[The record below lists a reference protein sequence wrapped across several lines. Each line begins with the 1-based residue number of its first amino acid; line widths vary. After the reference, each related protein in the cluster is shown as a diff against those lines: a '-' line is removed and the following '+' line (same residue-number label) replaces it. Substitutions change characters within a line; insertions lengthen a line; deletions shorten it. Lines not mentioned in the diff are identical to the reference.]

1 MMDLQSQL
9 IPEMKFYGCINISSF
24 TKILDLYHS
33 YQHYCYNKKYKP
45 SSNVLQR
52 DIISVSVFTSTSMYT
67 TLKRKAQD
75 TVDMSVGIA
84 GAAVQAVNWQRQKL
98 TAIFT
103 IIPFIFRRGDLSSLK
118 FSHQ

>member
-1 MMDLQSQL
+1 M
-9 IPEMKFYGCINISSF
+9 
-24 TKILDLYHS
+24 
-33 YQHYCYNKKYKP
+33 
-45 SSNVLQR
+45 
-52 DIISVSVFTSTSMYT
+52 FTSTSKYT

-103 IIPFIFRRGDLSSLK
+103 IIPPPPFIFRRGDLSSLK
-118 FSHQ
+118 FSDQKTYLAKVDQSGQNTIEVISVFLFEVSKTHLPSPEWER

>member
-1 MMDLQSQL
+1 
-9 IPEMKFYGCINISSF
+9 
-24 TKILDLYHS
+24 
-33 YQHYCYNKKYKP
+33 
-45 SSNVLQR
+45 
-52 DIISVSVFTSTSMYT
+52 MYT

-118 FSHQ
+118 FSYQKTLAKVDQSGQNTIEVISVFFI